1 MQVKGFQSDICHGYD
16 FTYRPHIRPH
26 DPYTEGPQCG
36 KCRVVL
42 LDNWYPR
49 VNEETEGM
57 TMR

>member
-1 MQVKGFQSDICHGYD
+1 MVM
-16 FTYRPHIRPH
+16 TLHIDH
-26 DPYTEGPQCG
+26 ILGLMILIQGPQCG

-57 TMR
+57 TIR